1 MTFIPSVQSNIDS
14 NNSTTN
20 NTGTTYTGSSSRTT
34 GYNQISISITSTLNS
49 SAGGLEIQFSSDN
62 SNWTTYIKDTYFTNT
77 SFVKTYNIL
86 NTYYRIKYATDSST
100 FTITTR
106 LSTDVSP
113 EQSNVNSIYSL
124 PQDGIYD
131 AFGKLRVSEPY
142 TLLDIKFPSAS
153 TGTHEY
159 LSNSM
164 LMCND
169 FSGSG
174 TGTYELSKCTMS
186 ANEATG
192 NFISQSRK
200 YCIYQPGKSLLILN
214 SGIIGSTGITSTN
227 YSNRIGY
234 FDDENGLFF
243 ENSSTSGVIGT
254 MNVVLR
260 NKSPSG
266 VTGTYYP
273 QTNWNIDKLDGSGN
287 SGINLDFTKSQLFA
301 IDFEW
306 LSVGRIRFGFYIY
319 GKLFYCHQITNVNTL
334 DAPYMLTPNLPIRY
348 EVSNNEASGNVSLTQ
363 ICSCVITEGGYNPIG
378 RPFSASNGTT
388 AIEVDNIETALLAIR
403 GTTGPASGTKSI
415 YNHQNIVPTNL
426 NILSSTNNDVIY
438 YVRLYLAP
446 NTPTVSS
453 WNIADQNNS
462 VAEYA
467 LGGTNITNITD
478 SNILIST
485 GYIAN
490 NSTLVFGS
498 LDSIFT
504 NLTQITSNISNISD
518 VLLISA
524 QRITS
529 SGNINVY
536 SSLDWTESN

>member
-62 SNWTTYIKDTYFTNT
+62 SNWTTYFKDTYFTNT

-186 ANEATG
+186 ANGATG

-243 ENSSTSGVIGT
+243 ENSSTSGVAGT

-334 DAPYMLTPNLPIRY
+334 ENPYMLTPNLPIRY
-348 EVSNNEASGNVSLTQ
+348 EVSNNQASGNVSLTQ
-363 ICSCVITEGGYNPIG
+363 ICSCVITEGGYNPVG
-378 RPFSASNGTT
+378 RPFSANNGVTGKSITT
-388 AIEVDNIETALLAIR
+388 NDEYPLLAIR
-403 GTTGPASGTKSI
+403 GSTGSNTYK
-415 YNHQNIVPTNL
+415 HQNVVPTNL
-426 NILSSTNNDVIY
+426 NILDNNKDNLLY
-438 YVRLYLAP
+438 NVRLYLAP
-446 NTPTVSS
+446 NTPSDITGSWVSV
-453 WNIADQNNS
+453 NNNS
-462 VAEYA
+462 LIDYNVYSV
-467 LGGTNITNITD
+467 GGTLTNPDASINI
-478 SNILIST
+478 SS
-485 GYIAN
+485 GYIAG
-490 NSTLVFGS
+490 NSNLAFGS
-498 LDSIFT
+498 LNDIFT
-504 NLTQITSNISNISD
+504 NLTQITSSINNESD
-518 VLLISA
+518 ILLITGKRIDSA
-524 QRITS
+524 KTLKILC
-529 SGNINVY
+529 
-536 SSLDWTESN
+536 SLDWTESD

>member
-1 MTFIPSVQSNIDS
+1 MTFIPSVLSNIDS
-14 NNSTTN
+14 NNSTTT
-20 NTGTTYTGSSSRTT
+20 TGATYNGNGSRTT

-62 SNWTTYIKDTYFTNT
+62 SNWTTYFKDTYFTNT

-86 NTYYRIKYATDSST
+86 NTYYRIKYATDPSSI

-106 LSTDVSP
+106 LSTDISP

-159 LSNSM
+159 LSNNM
-164 LMCND
+164 LMCNH

-174 TGTYELSKCTMS
+174 TGTYELSKCVMS
-186 ANEATG
+186 ANGVTG

-227 YSNRIGY
+227 YTNRIGY

-243 ENSSTSGVIGT
+243 ENSSTSGVTGT

-273 QTNWNIDKLDGSGN
+273 QTNWNIDQLDGSGN

-334 DAPYMLTPNLPIRY
+334 ENPYMLTPNLPIRY
-348 EVSNNEASGNVSLTQ
+348 EVINNDSSKNVYLTQ
-363 ICSCVITEGGYNPIG
+363 ICSCVITEGGYNPVG
-378 RPFSASNGTT
+378 RPFSANNGVTGKSISSNN
-388 AIEVDNIETALLAIR
+388 EYPLLAIR
-403 GTTGPASGTKSI
+403 GSTGSNTYK
-415 YNHQNIVPTNL
+415 HQNVIPTNL
-426 NILSSTNNDVIY
+426 NILDTDKDDLLYN
-438 YVRLYLAP
+438 VRLYLAP
-446 NTPTVSS
+446 NTPSGITGS
-453 WNIADQNNS
+453 WTSINNNS
-462 VAEYA
+462 LIDYNVYSG
-467 LGGTNITNITD
+467 GGTLTNPDASINI
-478 SNILIST
+478 SS
-485 GYIAN
+485 GYIAG
-490 NSTLVFGS
+490 NSNLAFGS
-498 LDSIFT
+498 LNDIFT
-504 NLTQITSNISNISD
+504 NLTQITSSINNESD
-518 VLLISA
+518 ILLITGK
-524 QRITS
+524 RIDSTKALK
-529 SGNINVY
+529 ILC
-536 SSLDWTESN
+536 SLDWTESD

>member
-62 SNWTTYIKDTYFTNT
+62 SNWTTYFKDTYFTNT

-186 ANEATG
+186 ANGATG

-243 ENSSTSGVIGT
+243 ENSSTSGVAGT

-334 DAPYMLTPNLPIRY
+334 ENPYMLTPNLPIRY
-348 EVSNNEASGNVSLTQ
+348 EVSNNQSSGKVYLTQ

-378 RPFSASNGTT
+378 RPFSANNGVTGKSIST
-388 AIEVDNIETALLAIR
+388 DDEYPLLAIR
-403 GTTGPASGTKSI
+403 GSTGSNTYK
-415 YNHQNIVPTNL
+415 HQNVVPTNL
-426 NILSSTNNDVIY
+426 NILDNNKDNLLY
-438 YVRLYLAP
+438 NVRLYLAP
-446 NTPTVSS
+446 NTPSDITGSWVSV
-453 WNIADQNNS
+453 NNNS
-462 VAEYA
+462 LIDYNVYSV
-467 LGGTNITNITD
+467 GGTLTNPDASINI
-478 SNILIST
+478 SS
-485 GYIAN
+485 GYIAG
-490 NSTLVFGS
+490 NSNLAFGS
-498 LDSIFT
+498 LNDIFT
-504 NLTQITSNISNISD
+504 NLTQITSSINNESD
-518 VLLISA
+518 ILLITGKRIDSA
-524 QRITS
+524 KTLKILC
-529 SGNINVY
+529 
-536 SSLDWTESN
+536 SLDWTESD